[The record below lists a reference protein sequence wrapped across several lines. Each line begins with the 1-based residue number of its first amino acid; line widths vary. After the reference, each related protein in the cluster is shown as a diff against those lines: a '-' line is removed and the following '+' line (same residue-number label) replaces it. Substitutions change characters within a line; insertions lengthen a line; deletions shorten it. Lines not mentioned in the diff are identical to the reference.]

1 MAINFLQAL
10 TQPQGMPVDP
20 RFVSDFEQM
29 VGQPVRM
36 DDREARLST
45 IGGSPATAP
54 VEMPVPR
61 PAARPAAEA
70 AEPPRKRR
78 SFLDTVGQISDVIAR
93 VGGAEALYQPT
104 LDAREDRQRSLGLQ
118 DMQRQLVEQQIA
130 SGEDAAFGRGNER
143 LGMAVKG
150 LQAIQRG
157 GGDIQRAWPLLAQQA
172 GLPEDRA
179 AMLGQIF
186 SSDPNALEGVAAMLG
201 QQDPA
206 EFGLQPFYVQRPDGS
221 LTAYQLG
228 KDGSVREVQLG
239 EGEAPIDPLKFVD
252 LGGTQAGV
260 GTRSGQVRSTLT
272 NTVDPNTQANI
283 GSRERIAAAGNASRE
298 RTARIRAATKGN
310 EGNTQQAESIIGRI
324 GDIRGAV
331 ERLDQLNALVNPEDS
346 TFGNIIRRARSSG
359 AGQLIEGFVGTEA
372 QEQRDLIVQNA
383 NAVVFSMKQALG
395 LTARDL
401 DTNQDVQRA
410 LGMINNPNTT
420 KANMLAA
427 LDTLEEQFTLMLEK
441 NAGGAAP
448 SQRRRVRPN
457 ARPAASRPQGGQ
469 SGAGWGK
476 ATVVRD

>member
-10 TQPQGMPVDP
+10 TQPQDMPADS

-29 VGQPVRM
+29 VGPPVRM
-36 DDREARLST
+36 DDREARLSA

-54 VEMPVPR
+54 VEMPVPQ
-61 PAARPAAEA
+61 PAARPAAEP

-118 DMQRQLVEQQIA
+118 DLQRQLAEQQIA

-143 LGMAVKG
+143 LGMAVRG

-186 SSDPNALEGVAAMLG
+186 ATNPEAISGVARMFG
-201 QQDPA
+201 EGSD

-228 KDGSVREVQLG
+228 KDGTVREIQLG

-252 LGGTQAGV
+252 LGGTQAGI
-260 GTRSGQVRSTLT
+260 GTRSGRPRLTLE
-272 NTVDPNTQANI
+272 NTVDPDTRANI
-283 GSRERIAAAGNASRE
+283 ESDERLAGLNNASRE
-298 RTARIRAATKGN
+298 RVARIRSASKDPKGA
-310 EGNTQQAESIIGRI
+310 NTQQAESIIGRI

-331 ERLDQLNALVNPEDS
+331 ERLDQLNALVDPENS

-383 NAVVFSMKQALG
+383 NGVVFSMKQALG

-441 NAGGAAP
+441 NAGSGGRPARP
-448 SQRRRVRPN
+448 RVRPN

-476 ATVVRD
+476 ATVVRN